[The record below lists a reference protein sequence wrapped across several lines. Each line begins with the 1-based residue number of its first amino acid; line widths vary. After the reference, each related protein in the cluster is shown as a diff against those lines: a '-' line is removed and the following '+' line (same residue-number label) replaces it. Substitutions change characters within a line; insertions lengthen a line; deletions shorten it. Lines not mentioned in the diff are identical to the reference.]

1 MPNDLLVDDNEKN
14 IYPNKTSIDKPEY
27 KGQIYSRF

>member
-1 MPNDLLVDDNEKN
+1 MKFLVDNEKN